1 MADGCVITLP
11 VPPEALAR
19 LKDAE
24 ARQRNETKRK
34 KLPAE
39 FVSVEGLWLIQRG
52 LCGCLECA
60 KGEAAKLNP
69 EAVHGEPDHIVI
81 MHLFPRGA
89 KGGHT
94 VANVRLG
101 RADHNRASAHQE
113 WSDIALGRRMAVNWS
128 AKDEPLI
135 ETRESRS
142 PAKWQS
148 AGFRRDPKLVR
159 GVNGKVRE
167 RDRK

>member
-1 MADGCVITLP
+1 MTDTSTITLP
-11 VPPEALAR
+11 VPPEALKR
-19 LKDAE
+19 LKEAE
-24 ARQRNETKRK
+24 ARQRNETKRQ

-39 FVSVEGLWLIQRG
+39 VVSIEGLWLLQRG

-60 KGEAAKLNP
+60 KGEALKLNP

-101 RADHNRASAHQE
+101 WASHNLSSAHQE
-113 WSDIALGRRMAVNWS
+113 WTDIAKGRRMAVNWS
-128 AKDEPLI
+128 RKDEPLI
-135 ETRESRS
+135 ETRTSRS
-142 PAKWQS
+142 PKTWQS
-148 AGFRRDPKLVR
+148 AGFRRDPKWKRTVS
-159 GVNGKVRE
+159 GKVVPRG
-167 RDRK
+167 